1 MNNFDKEDLKKQA
14 KHEQNMATLKD
25 AVNEMF
31 DVIPHIAK
39 LYMDYYKAL
48 KAQGFT
54 NEQAITLIANHGASL
69 GIEVPKDQ
77 K

>member
-1 MNNFDKEDLKKQA
+1 MNNFDKEDLKRQA
-14 KHEQNMATLKD
+14 KHEQNIATVKD
-25 AVNEMF
+25 AVKEMF

-39 LYMDYYKAL
+39 LYREYYKAL

-54 NEQAITLIANHGASL
+54 NEQAITLIAHHGTSL